1 MPPELAALRASARA
15 AAERRAA
22 LEAQISRA
30 CAALEGM
37 PCGVSGALVD
47 AEGFPRGDCDVHQ
60 ARALRHRL
68 ACLHT
73 DHKQAERALE
83 RALHALHAAAPA
95 APSGSAPS
103 ASAPAAAPSTAAANA
118 PAHPAGANGGG
129 VAAAAAG
136 VGGVQLDPFGAP
148 LAAVGEVQDGGP
160 AADAGLRRGDSI
172 LTFGAVGGGGDLA
185 ALAAEARMG
194 VGRALGVRVL
204 RREAFGEASLMLTV
218 TPRESPAWRG
228 LLGVQILPP
237 PPS

>member
-73 DHKQAERALE
+73 DHKQAEVALE
-83 RALHALHAAAPA
+83 RALHADNLRLGRTLVLRLVAGDGLDLH
-95 APSGSAPS
+95 G
-103 ASAPAAAPSTAAANA
+103 
-118 PAHPAGANGGG
+118 
-129 VAAAAAG
+129 
-136 VGGVQLDPFGAP
+136 Q
-148 LAAVGEVQDGGP
+148 
-160 AADAGLRRGDSI
+160 
-172 LTFGAVGGGGDLA
+172 GGGGQA
-185 ALAAEARMG
+185 GAKQ
-194 VGRALGVRVL
+194 VQ
-204 RREAFGEASLMLTV
+204 RED
-218 TPRESPAWRG
+218 
-228 LLGVQILPP
+228 
-237 PPS
+237 